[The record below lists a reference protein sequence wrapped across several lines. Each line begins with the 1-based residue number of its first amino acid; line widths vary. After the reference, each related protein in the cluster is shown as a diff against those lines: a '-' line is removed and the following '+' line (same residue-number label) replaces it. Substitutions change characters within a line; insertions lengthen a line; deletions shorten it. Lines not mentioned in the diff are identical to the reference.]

1 MSSSF
6 PSLSGGSASSGAS
19 TGDVNIPPEL
29 FQFPEYPQAL
39 AAVQGYNATATIS
52 PTMIG
57 FALLVLLLATSKKG
71 R

>member
-1 MSSSF
+1 MAGF
-6 PSLSGGSASSGAS
+6 PSLGGGSASSGSS
-19 TGDVNIPPEL
+19 TGDVNIPPQL

-39 AAVQGYNATATIS
+39 AAVQGYNATASIS
-52 PTMIG
+52 PVMIG